1 MIHRVRKQLLSYL
14 LGALDDS
21 EAELV
26 KARLESD
33 PIYQRELAYVRRQLD
48 QLRVAKQEIAPPPG
62 LARRTCDFVFSYARR
77 SQPRRPASE
86 AMSPHAALP
95 SWVNRMGWLDTVVAA
110 TVFVMAGLVVAPAI
124 HSGRFQA
131 RLSTCQD
138 NLRQLGLSLAEY
150 SQKHGDYFPRVPI
163 EGKLAAAGIYAPM
176 LVRDG
181 FLTETRRVICPESPL
196 ADQRDLGIPSIEEL
210 EAASGQEAA
219 RLRRQMGGSYG
230 YCLGHLEHGVLVPT
244 KNLHR
249 ASFALMAD
257 APSEGTPEHQS
268 VNHGGSGQN
277 VLFEDGHVEFVTCSQ
292 PCCGTDDIFSNDD
305 HQVAAG
311 VHTDD
316 SVIAPSDAPP
326 IIFVNYR

>member
-26 KARLESD
+26 RERLESD
-33 PIYQRELAYVRRQLD
+33 PVYQQELEYVRRQLD
-48 QLRVAKQEIAPPPG
+48 QLRAAKQEFQPPPG
-62 LARRTCDFVFSYARR
+62 LARRTCDFVFSCTRR
-77 SQPRRPASE
+77 SSPRRPARD
-86 AMSPHAALP
+86 AMSPHAAMP
-95 SWVNRMGWLDTVVAA
+95 CWASRMGWLDTAVAA
-110 TVFVMAGLVVAPAI
+110 AVFIMAGLVVVPAI

-138 NLRQLGLSLAEY
+138 NLRQIGLSLAEY
-150 SQKHGDYFPRVPI
+150 SQKHGNYFPRVPI

-181 FLTETRRVICPESPL
+181 FLTEPQRVICPESPM
-196 ADQRDLGIPSIEEL
+196 ADQKDLGIPSIEEL
-210 EAASGQEAA
+210 EAASSKDAA

-230 YCLGHLEHGVLVPT
+230 YCLGHLEHGVLTPT

-249 ASFALMAD
+249 ATFALMAD
-257 APSEGTPEHQS
+257 APSDELSEHQS

-277 VLFEDGHVEFVTCSQ
+277 VLFEDGHVAFATCSQ
-292 PCCGTDDIFSNDD
+292 PCSGTDDIFSNDN
-305 HQVAAG
+305 HEVAAG

-316 SVIAPSDAPP
+316 SVIAASDAPP

>member
-26 KARLESD
+26 RARLESD

-48 QLRVAKQEIAPPPG
+48 QLRGAKQGFAPPPG
-62 LARRTCDFVFSYARR
+62 LARRTCDFVFSCARR
-77 SQPRRPASE
+77 SQPRRPA
-86 AMSPHAALP
+86 MSPHAAV
-95 SWVNRMGWLDTVVAA
+95 SGWVNRMGLLDTVVAA
-110 TVFVMAGLVVAPAI
+110 AVLVMAGLVVVPAI

-131 RLSTCQD
+131 RLSACQD

-150 SQKHGDYFPRVPI
+150 SQKHGDYFPRVPT

-181 FLTETRRVICPESPL
+181 FLTETRRVFCPESPL
-196 ADQRDLGIPSIEEL
+196 ADQRDLGIPSVEEL
-210 EAASGQEAA
+210 EAASGNEAA

-249 ASFALMAD
+249 ASFALMSD
-257 APSEGTPEHQS
+257 APSTELPEHQS

-311 VHTDD
+311 VHTAD
-316 SVIAPSDAPP
+316 SVIAASDTPP